1 MTVRRFP
8 FLTAAVFAVT
18 AAFSVYQ
25 LAGHDDLLAR
35 FQRDPARIADGE
47 WYRLVTSLVFQDG
60 GVAGAASNLLFLLV
74 LGALVEIAL
83 GRRRWAALY
92 VAGAAA
98 GQAAG
103 CAFGTVGA
111 GNSIAVC
118 GLAGGILA
126 AWIRTGDRALTG
138 RDFESR
144 ALPERAYHTAV
155 SAAAFWSVLMVAT
168 VGDLSSVAFA
178 AIVVGALAL
187 TWGRDRLPW
196 WALPAASVATAVLLA
211 ALGNLHGYAL
221 LAGAVIGWLVA
232 PRR

>member
-1 MTVRRFP
+1 MTLRRFP
-8 FLTAAVFAVT
+8 ILTAAVFVLT
-18 AAFSVYQ
+18 ATFSVYQ
-25 LAGHDDLLAR
+25 LVGHDDLLAR

-60 GVAGAASNLLFLLV
+60 GVVGTASNLLFLLV
-74 LGALVEIAL
+74 LGALVELAL
-83 GRRRWAALY
+83 GHWRWAALY

-126 AWIRTGDRALTG
+126 AYARTGDHALTR

-144 ALPERAYHTAV
+144 PLPERAHYAAL
-155 SAAAFWSVLMVAT
+155 SAAGFWSVLMVAT
-168 VGDLSSVAFA
+168 VGDLGSVPFA
-178 AIVVGALAL
+178 AIVVGAFAL
-187 TWGRDRLPW
+187 VWGHDRLPW
-196 WALPAASVATAVLLA
+196 WTLPLASAAAAVLLA
-211 ALGNLHGYAL
+211 ALGDLHGYAL
-221 LAGAVIGWLVA
+221 LAGAVVGWLLA